1 MNSILLLLLLKLIE
15 IIDILLFTLKRSI
28 GVSNFNLKQIQEL
41 NNIARL
47 KPSVNQVR
55 DFDL

>member
-1 MNSILLLLLLKLIE
+1 MNSILLYPLLKLIE